1 MGGMNMA
8 DESIQFI
15 ANFDKF
21 VSIKKLTIDKDVGP
35 REVIEFLTS
44 VQFSTSQ
51 KIKDYLKKICDITKF
66 EEKTNSL
73 FSLNVGQFV
82 EEVNSKA
89 TKKIITDF
97 VPKDIEKKD
106 QKDAYIEL
114 FKVYLIEKYADEKKI
129 VFGAHHIVFPAN
141 KKLMKKK

>member
-1 MGGMNMA
+1 MA
-8 DESIQFI
+8 EESVQFI

-82 EEVNSKA
+82 EEVNSNG
-89 TKKIITDF
+89 TKKIIKDF
-97 VPKDIEKKD
+97 VPVEIDKKEL
-106 QKDAYIEL
+106 KDAYIEL